1 MIPGGLFPC
10 LWRRLMTDKNTVMK
24 LLVTAGPTCE
34 DLDAVRF
41 LTNRS
46 SGRMGY
52 AIAAAAAKRGHDV
65 ALISGPTT
73 LPIPWGARRLDVRS
87 AAEMLAACEA
97 EFVDAQAAIFAAAVA
112 DFRPAEYSA
121 EKIKKQAG
129 ELHLRLVR
137 TEDIAACLGACK
149 GRRVLV
155 GFALETENARHN
167 AERKLREKNLDAIV
181 LNRPDSFGGDLIRAE
196 IFVRDEPWRSYPSM
210 RKAELAAVILDLVE
224 TRITAASG
232 V

>member
-1 MIPGGLFPC
+1 MPLATVDDGQ
-10 LWRRLMTDKNTVMK
+10 NTVMK

-52 AIAAAAAKRGHDV
+52 AIAAAAAERGHDV

-73 LPIPWGARRLDVRS
+73 LPVPPGVRRLDVRS
-87 AAEMLAACEA
+87 AAEMLAACKT
-97 EFVDAQAAIFAAAVA
+97 EFVDAQAAVFAAAVA
-112 DFRPAEYSA
+112 DFRPAEYSV

-155 GFALETENARHN
+155 GFALETENARPNPN
-167 AERKLREKNLDAIV
+167 AERKLRDKNLDAIV
-181 LNRPDSFGGDLIRAE
+181 LNRPDSFGGDSIRAE

-210 RKAELAAVILDLVE
+210 RKAELAAVILDWVE